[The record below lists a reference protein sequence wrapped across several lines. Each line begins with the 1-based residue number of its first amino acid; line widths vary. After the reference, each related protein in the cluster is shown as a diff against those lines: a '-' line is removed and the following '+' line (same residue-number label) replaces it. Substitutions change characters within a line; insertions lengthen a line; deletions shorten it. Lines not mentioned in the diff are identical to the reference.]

1 MPGKLQFD
9 LAAYQEAAHKYRPE
23 LLMLPIIGI
32 KDTLRFM
39 TARPGI
45 RTRPA
50 TFPVSGVTVNVTV
63 IVTVNCII
71 E

>member
-32 KDTLRFM
+32 KDTLKYM
-39 TARPGI
+39 TARTGI
-45 RTRPA
+45 RYKESVA
-50 TFPVSGVTVNVTV
+50 AVSG
-63 IVTVNCII
+63 
-71 E
+71 